1 MNVLLFVVHVENIEN
16 IKRVTCLNCNM
27 ICRSQL
33 CFDRIGDNTGMRSL
47 CKVMLNSLW
56 GRFTM
61 RENLPQ
67 TQVNQDGKF
76 LFKLLADNNRVLK
89 GIHIMS
95 EDYAQIEWSNND
107 DFQGTNSAT
116 YICRH
121 FHNG

>member
-1 MNVLLFVVHVENIEN
+1 
-16 IKRVTCLNCNM
+16 
-27 ICRSQL
+27 
-33 CFDRIGDNTGMRSL
+33 
-47 CKVMLNSLW
+47 
-56 GRFTM
+56 M

-67 TQVNQDGKF
+67 TQVNQDGEF
-76 LFKLLADNNRVLK
+76 LFKLLADNSRVLK

-121 FHNG
+121 FHNGLWNNSIVQSFTVSGWPIIMLCDVYTEPRPI